1 MLARKHCPDVK
12 SYASD
17 RVFDGVRP
25 LSADRV
31 AKLRAN
37 YQRTHTTT
45 VFQIRRAKGNEPSQR
60 RDSSRKWAIMTRQRM
75 GRAVLS
81 PA

>member
-1 MLARKHCPDVK
+1 MGRVGRRTMEGAMLARKHCPDVK

-45 VFQIRRAKGNEPSQR
+45 VFRFVVQR
-60 RDSSRKWAIMTRQRM
+60 VTSLVSVATARVS
-75 GRAVLS
+75 GLL
-81 PA
+81 